1 MYYVK
6 LSIKSDEL
14 RQRVS
19 HKFLHTDETRNYEI
33 KKKKKNRRSRAQ
45 ICWSIA
51 YASRI
56 IGIDI
61 SKKLA
66 CHINRTFVFD
76 REQKHSDRV
85 SKETQFQVEGYARDT
100 SEIME

>member
-19 HKFLHTDETRNYEI
+19 QIFSVQTKRVYET
-33 KKKKKNRRSRAQ
+33 KKKTEEVNLLEYSLRVKNSWNRHKQKNS
-45 ICWSIA
+45 
-51 YASRI
+51 
-56 IGIDI
+56 
-61 SKKLA
+61 
-66 CHINRTFVFD
+66 CHINRIFAFD
-76 REQKHSDRV
+76 REQKHTDYV
-85 SKETQFQVEGYARDT
+85 SKETEFQVEGYVRNT